1 MNAISG
7 TFADSGEI
15 FLILFVNVEL
25 PARETSTLDFN
36 FTITVNWKFINPMI
50 SVQRML
56 LPGR

>member
-1 MNAISG
+1 MNAIFG